1 MNKPHS
7 TTVCSN
13 ANRSAPVPSAM
24 HIHNLARPYVDL
36 RGIITPGKRGG
47 PIRTILNM
55 NAGIPSGRYVSRK
68 SRRAMDWE
76 AFHERHLF
84 WISEADAKVVSYLA
98 QPHKLEMFQKGRSR
112 PLVYFPDLMR
122 KLSDGTIEIIE
133 TKRTKDEA
141 SRDPEYERKLD
152 FAKQIYEGDKGW
164 TYRILTAVDD
174 IEVEPQFSN
183 AKLIKRDA
191 HTRCRTRD
199 TLRLVEA
206 LDAAGGSLPYG
217 EAIEALRSQYTDWR
231 RAQAKLHAMIVR
243 RVAYVNI
250 YREIT
255 PESPVLKMRDP
266 QIVLPSHHSS

>member
-1 MNKPHS
+1 MN
-7 TTVCSN
+7 
-13 ANRSAPVPSAM
+13 
-24 HIHNLARPYVDL
+24 IHTMARRFMNL
-36 RGIITPGKRGG
+36 RGRITPGRNGA
-47 PIRTILNM
+47 PVRTILNM

-84 WISEADAKVVSYLA
+84 WISEADAKVVRYLA
-98 QPHKLEMFQKGRSR
+98 QPHKLEMFLKGRSR

-174 IEVEPQFSN
+174 IEVDPQFSN
-183 AKLIKRDA
+183 AKMIKTDA
-191 HTRCRTRD
+191 LTRYRTRD

-206 LDAAGGSLPYG
+206 LDGGGGTMTYG
-217 EAIEALRSQYTDWR
+217 EAIEALQSQYTDWR

-255 PESPVLKMRDP
+255 PKSPVLKMRDP
-266 QIVLPSHHSS
+266 GIVLPTGHFS

>member
-1 MNKPHS
+1 MK
-7 TTVCSN
+7 
-13 ANRSAPVPSAM
+13 
-24 HIHNLARPYVDL
+24 IHNLALPYMNL
-36 RGIITPGKRGG
+36 RGRITLGPRGG

-84 WISEADAKVVSYLA
+84 WLSEADAKVVRYLS
-98 QPHKLEMFQKGRSR
+98 QPHKLEMFLKGRSR

-141 SRDPEYERKLD
+141 SRDPDYAAKLD

-164 TYRILTAVDD
+164 TFRILTAVDD
-174 IEVEPQFSN
+174 IEVDPQFSN
-183 AKLIKRDA
+183 AKMIKRDA
-191 HTRCRTRD
+191 HTRYRTRD
-199 TLRLVEA
+199 KLRLVEA
-206 LDAAGGSLPYG
+206 LDAAGGSMPYG
-217 EAIEALRSQYTDWR
+217 EVIEALRSQYTDWR
-231 RAQAKLHAMIVR
+231 NAQAKLHSLIVR
-243 RVAYVNI
+243 RAAYVDI

-255 PESPVLKMRDP
+255 PESPVLKMFDP
-266 QIVLPSHHSS
+266 GIVLPNGHFS